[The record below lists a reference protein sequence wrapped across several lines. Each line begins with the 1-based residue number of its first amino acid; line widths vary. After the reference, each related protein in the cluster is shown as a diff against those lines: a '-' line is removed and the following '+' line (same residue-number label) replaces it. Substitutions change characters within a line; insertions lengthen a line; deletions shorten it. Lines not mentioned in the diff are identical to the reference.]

1 MNRWSMT
8 AAALALSS
16 TLAAAP
22 PAANAPTASTAPTA
36 SIVTQAH
43 EGDFVLHDFHFA
55 SGESLAEL
63 RLHYTTLGKPQ
74 RDAQGRVTNAVMILH
89 GTGGDGH
96 QFLRAQFADVLFAA
110 GGLLDAARYY
120 IILPDNIGHGHS
132 SKPSDGAHAHF
143 PHYAYADMVEAQ
155 YRLLTQGLGVER
167 LRLLMGTSMGCMHA
181 FMWGELHAD
190 RVDALMPL
198 ACLTVQIAG
207 RNRMWRHLI
216 IDAITRDPAWQGG
229 DYTSEPSVGLR
240 SAAGILL
247 IAGTA
252 PAQLQRQFP
261 TRDAAD
267 HHTDEALAATL
278 DGLDAN
284 DLLYQVAASRDYDP
298 EARLGE
304 IRAPLMWVNSAD
316 DFINPPEL
324 GIAERT
330 VTKIPHGKF
339 VLLPVSERTHGH
351 GTHTWAIAWQ
361 DYLRELLAESAPNR

>member
-1 MNRWSMT
+1 MNKFLMMAT
-8 AAALALSS
+8 ALALSG
-16 TLAAAP
+16 TATAAPPTAAAAP
-22 PAANAPTASTAPTA
+22 VSTINA
-36 SIVTQAH
+36 QAH
-43 EGDFVLHDFHFA
+43 EGEFVLHDFHFA
-55 SGESLAEL
+55 SGESLADL

-74 RDAQGRVTNAVMILH
+74 RDAQGHVTNAVMILH

-110 GGLLDAARYY
+110 GGLLDPARYY

-143 PHYAYADMVEAQ
+143 PHYGYADMVEAQ

-198 ACLTVQIAG
+198 ACLPVQIAG
-207 RNRMWRHLI
+207 RNRMWRRLI
-216 IDAITRDPAWQGG
+216 IDAITKDPAWQNG
-229 DYTSEPSVGLR
+229 DYASEPAVGLR
-240 SAAGILL
+240 SAAGMLL

-252 PAQLQRQFP
+252 PAQLQRQYP

-267 HHTDEALAATL
+267 QHTDESLAAVL

-284 DLLYQVAASRDYDP
+284 DLLYQVSASRDYDP
-298 EARLGE
+298 QARLGE
-304 IRAPLMWVNSAD
+304 IRAPLIWVNSAD

-324 GIAERT
+324 GIAERA

-339 VLLPVSERTHGH
+339 VLLPVSEQTHGH
-351 GTHTWAIAWQ
+351 GTHTWAVAWQ
-361 DYLRELLAESAPNR
+361 GYLRELLAESGSGG